1 MLRRSFVCRECGGYK
16 TRKGKEARAT
26 YAALRAPGACA
37 DRWRWPSE
45 ADHIELAHMF
55 DLTSSTDFDCAVRN
69 VMRDADPV
77 LRLARARQQVLA
89 AWGEAQEE
97 ADHIRAALAPE
108 ARGDPEME
116 EISGYT
122 AALERSMRLFDPL
135 LEIETQIEETTATT
149 LAGLLI
155 QARLLEE
162 GLALSHRGGS
172 RLLSSIIAGLEEMT
186 EPADGG

>member
-1 MLRRSFVCRECGGYK
+1 
-16 TRKGKEARAT
+16 
-26 YAALRAPGACA
+26 
-37 DRWRWPSE
+37 
-45 ADHIELAHMF
+45 MF
-55 DLTSSTDFDCAVRN
+55 DLIFNADLDRVVRN
-69 VMRDADPV
+69 VIRDADPV
-77 LRLARARQQVLA
+77 LRLARARRHVLA

-97 ADHIRAALAPE
+97 ADHIRAALPPE

-116 EISGYT
+116 ETSGYT
-122 AALERSMRLFDPL
+122 AAFERSMRLFDPL

-162 GLALSHRGGS
+162 VLALSRRSGG

-186 EPADGG
+186 EPADDG

>member
-1 MLRRSFVCRECGGYK
+1 
-16 TRKGKEARAT
+16 
-26 YAALRAPGACA
+26 
-37 DRWRWPSE
+37 
-45 ADHIELAHMF
+45 MF
-55 DLTSSTDFDCAVRN
+55 DLTFSTDFDCAVRN

-77 LRLARARQQVLA
+77 LGLARARQQALA

-97 ADHIRAALAPE
+97 ADHIRAALPSE
-108 ARGDPEME
+108 ARGDPEIE
-116 EISGYT
+116 ETSGYT
-122 AALERSMRLFDPL
+122 AAFERSMRLLEPL

-162 GLALSHRGGS
+162 GLALSYRGGS

-186 EPADGG
+186 EPADGA